1 MTITRPFLLMILH
14 FSQIFLTEGLT
25 FTLCYLSFHSYD
37 LYSFGSPGD
46 ASFGEVINR
55 NLNVDFIAYQNL
67 DTVKSE
73 PAGYTCGHYM
83 TVCQPYSEGRV
94 GQGLYDLTVK
104 FDNIVFWQNRSSLF
118 VTMIIYE
125 TYISVFRSMKADNC
139 ASSALILPFTIY
151 SSGILSSDI
160 RRCRI
165 FLRLGCLTVRL
176 FRRRQGRLS
185 CPAARL

>member
-1 MTITRPFLLMILH
+1 MILH

-46 ASFGEVINR
+46 TSLGEVINR
-55 NLNVDFIAYQNL
+55 NLNVDFIAYQNF

-73 PAGYTCGHYM
+73 SARYACGNYM
-83 TVCQPYSEGRV
+83 TVRQLYSESGV
-94 GQGLYDLTVK
+94 GQSLYDLTVK

-125 TYISVFRSMKADNC
+125 TYISVCFAMK
-139 ASSALILPFTIY
+139 P
-151 SSGILSSDI
+151 DI
-160 RRCRI
+160 
-165 FLRLGCLTVRL
+165 
-176 FRRRQGRLS
+176 
-185 CPAARL
+185 